1 VRLVVPIAPGGAN
14 DIIARLIAERL
25 APVLGQPVVVEN
37 RPGAGG
43 NLGAAAVAQAEKDGH
58 TLLFTSANVLVANK
72 WLYRTQMPIDPL
84 RDLAPV
90 TRVAVGTIL
99 LVANAQRPGAASTSS
114 SPSPAPTPAGS
125 PWARPAPAPSATCS
139 WSG

>member
-1 VRLVVPIAPGGAN
+1 MIRRPPRSTLFPYTTLFRSAPGGAN

-99 LVANAQRPGAASTSS
+99 LVVNAQRQIGRASC
-114 SPSPAPTPAGS
+114 
-125 PWARPAPAPSATCS
+125 RERV
-139 WSG
+139 